1 MIFREFEE
9 KKIYLKEQ
17 LVAELEEKQRMI
29 EQVKLVF
36 FHNGATAL
44 FNVICARLYLTKYL
58 V

>member
-36 FHNGATAL
+36 FS
-44 FNVICARLYLTKYL
+44 
-58 V
+58 

>member
-36 FHNGATAL
+36 FITAL
-44 FNVICARLYLTKYL
+44 RLFFLTI
-58 V
+58 